1 MTTYTIFAEGIAAM
15 ENPIS
20 QLEMMQI
27 CEGGGVTAYGHA
39 TIIEFLDK
47 DAAIKA
53 KERLEANGIKLLS
66 DIVEADNPAYQE
78 I

>member
-1 MTTYTIFAEGIAAM
+1 
-15 ENPIS
+15 
-20 QLEMMQI
+20 MMQT
-27 CEGGGVTAYGHA
+27 CEGGGVRAYGHA
-39 TIIEFLDK
+39 TIIEFLNK

-53 KERLEANGIKLLS
+53 KERLEANGIKILT

>member
-1 MTTYTIFAEGIAAM
+1 MTTYTIFAARISTM
-15 ENPIS
+15 ENPMS
-20 QLEMMQI
+20 QLEMMQT
-27 CEGGGVTAYGHA
+27 CEGGGVKAYGHA
-39 TIIEFLDK
+39 TIIEFLNK

-53 KERLEANGIKLLS
+53 KERLEANGIKILT